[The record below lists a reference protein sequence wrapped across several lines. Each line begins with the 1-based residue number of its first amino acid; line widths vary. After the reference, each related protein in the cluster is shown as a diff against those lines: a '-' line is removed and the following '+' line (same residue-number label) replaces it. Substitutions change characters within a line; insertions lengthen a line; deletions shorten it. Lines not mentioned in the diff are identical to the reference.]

1 MSGRAIEVDL
11 EIGVKRAFA
20 CAVEWP
26 GWCRNGRGE
35 RSALD
40 ALVAYGPRYAE
51 VLRGTRTAFR
61 TPRDAQAVSIL
72 ERVEGNATT
81 DFGAPGGV
89 FASDERAIERRDL
102 TRLLRILE
110 ACWSAFDRAAEG
122 AAGVSLRKGPRGG
135 GRDLEKIV
143 GHVVGAESGYVRS
156 LAASSPKVD
165 ERHPSAATDVVRDA
179 VRDALSRG
187 AEGALPERG
196 PRGGVLWTPRR
207 FLRRAAWHVLDHAWE
222 IEDRMETEP

>member
-11 EIGVKRAFA
+11 EIGAKRAFA

-26 GWCRNGRGE
+26 GWCRNGRDE

-61 TPRDAQAVSIL
+61 EPRDAQAVSIL

-81 DFGAPGGV
+81 DFGAPGGI
-89 FASDERAIERRDL
+89 FASDERAIQRRDL
-102 TRLLRILE
+102 TRLMTILE

-143 GHVVGAESGYVRS
+143 GHVVGAESGYIRS

-165 ERHPSAATDVVRDA
+165 ERHPSAKTDVVRDA
-179 VRDALSRG
+179 VREALSR
-187 AEGALPERG
+187 AVEGGLPERG

-222 IEDRMETEP
+222 IEDRTEPEP